1 MFILLG
7 HKGSVVGCDGG
18 HGCSRRGGKGRW
30 MRVVGV
36 VHLLHD
42 GPWEGAVGHPNL
54 LAIYRVPSG
63 EQGEGKIK
71 AGDTLY
77 CIWAKSNNCQVSVAY

>member
-54 LAIYRVPSG
+54 LAIYRVHFLLRDHNPVSYTPAG
-63 EQGEGKIK
+63 WRQNSATIK
-71 AGDTLY
+71 HFSWKTM
-77 CIWAKSNNCQVSVAY
+77 